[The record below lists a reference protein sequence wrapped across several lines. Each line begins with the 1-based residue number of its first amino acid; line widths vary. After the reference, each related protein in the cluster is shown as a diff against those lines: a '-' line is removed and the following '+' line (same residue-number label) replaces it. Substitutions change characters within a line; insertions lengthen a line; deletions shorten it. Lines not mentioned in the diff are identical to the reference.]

1 MGLSTW
7 FFVPYFLAY
16 SLSLLLCCCY
26 SAIGF
31 SPLLAFLSLA
41 GLPPFPLFMVKV
53 LVLIFVPSITSFI
66 LLTASALSLYPYTVV
81 GLSTLSS
88 ASTSLTNIFSL
99 IGGSSLLLL
108 VCFP

>member
-1 MGLSTW
+1 
-7 FFVPYFLAY
+7 
-16 SLSLLLCCCY
+16 
-26 SAIGF
+26 
-31 SPLLAFLSLA
+31 
-41 GLPPFPLFMVKV
+41 MVKV

-108 VCFP
+108 VCFPIY